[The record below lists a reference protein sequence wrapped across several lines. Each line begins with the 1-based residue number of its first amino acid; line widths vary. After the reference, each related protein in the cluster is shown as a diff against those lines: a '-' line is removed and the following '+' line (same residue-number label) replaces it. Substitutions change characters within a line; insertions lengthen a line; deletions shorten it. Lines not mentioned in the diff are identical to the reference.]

1 MLRNLK
7 TVNVNKASK
16 VYLVTVTS
24 KDLSTHVLVL
34 LPVETISMFL
44 LKNAVKKKLLEK
56 ILRKL

>member
-7 TVNVNKASK
+7 TVNANKTSK
-16 VYLVTVTS
+16 VYLVIVTL
-24 KDLSTHVLVL
+24 KDLLAHVLVS

-56 ILRKL
+56 ILHKL

>member
-7 TVNVNKASK
+7 TVNANKTSK
-16 VYLVTVTS
+16 VYLVIVTL
-24 KDLSTHVLVL
+24 KDLLTHVLVS

-56 ILRKL
+56 ILHKL

>member
-7 TVNVNKASK
+7 TVNANKTSK
-16 VYLVTVTS
+16 VYLVIVTL
-24 KDLSTHVLVL
+24 KDLLTHVLVL

-56 ILRKL
+56 ILHKL